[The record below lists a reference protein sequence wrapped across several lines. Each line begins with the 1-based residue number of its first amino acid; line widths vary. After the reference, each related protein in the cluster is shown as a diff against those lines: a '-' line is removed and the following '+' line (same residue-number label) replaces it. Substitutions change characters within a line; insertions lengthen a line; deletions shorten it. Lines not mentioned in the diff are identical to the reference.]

1 MEVMKRYSFI
11 LLVFISLNYFGC
23 NSPEPTPLS
32 ADSVENNLMEI
43 EVLSQ
48 NPNESEIL
56 TGYDSTGYTPN
67 IPNNNSFIFLSK
79 NIINEGSL
87 SFEHEYSTSVF
98 FIKDSSIFSSS
109 GKFLGHKTFDVGM
122 VRINNVTA
130 HKLPFVYR
138 YRENGLLK
146 DTVAG
151 YQFVLNRRKGR
162 PFQDPLNFEFNSNAS
177 IEIRRFGNVF
187 NSEILMPIQT
197 TGAASYETIRDKKN
211 LKLSWTSIQD
221 GSIDIVIGGYTIST
235 QTPIPFYRIKVLDT
249 GVVRI
254 PPELIASIPKDRFNK
269 LLISFIRRNVNPQA
283 IDSFRFNIIA
293 QSMYTLVLE
302 MP

>member
-1 MEVMKRYSFI
+1 MKRYSFI

-98 FIKDSSIFSSS
+98 FIKD
-109 GKFLGHKTFDVGM
+109 
-122 VRINNVTA
+122 
-130 HKLPFVYR
+130 
-138 YRENGLLK
+138 
-146 DTVAG
+146 
-151 YQFVLNRRKGR
+151 
-162 PFQDPLNFEFNSNAS
+162 
-177 IEIRRFGNVF
+177 
-187 NSEILMPIQT
+187 
-197 TGAASYETIRDKKN
+197 
-211 LKLSWTSIQD
+211 
-221 GSIDIVIGGYTIST
+221 
-235 QTPIPFYRIKVLDT
+235 
-249 GVVRI
+249 
-254 PPELIASIPKDRFNK
+254 
-269 LLISFIRRNVNPQA
+269 
-283 IDSFRFNIIA
+283 
-293 QSMYTLVLE
+293 
-302 MP
+302 